1 MTTLRFPEE
10 RTVEEGARYHFK
22 FAQCIYSNRD
32 LQQEGNA
39 RQGSKQS
46 PLHARRRFGGRR
58 SCCLR
63 MPMLAAGART
73 MRRRGVST
81 GFTRISEGWRERL
94 AEQARRPGTAQALM
108 A

>member
-46 PLHARRRFGGRR
+46 PLHARRRFGGRATGKPKLLSTNAYAGR
-58 SCCLR
+58 GCEDD
-63 MPMLAAGART
+63 AAYPRDLHESARA
-73 MRRRGVST
+73 GVSILLS
-81 GFTRISEGWRERL
+81 RPDVPAL
-94 AEQARRPGTAQALM
+94 RRH
-108 A
+108 